1 MPTLKIYIT
10 VTVAAENEHSVRGNG
25 VRMVSVVV
33 CVAFYASSQRVP
45 SVVSVAR
52 VCSVGRS
59 ALRSQPERL
68 SLSISF
74 SFSPLLRGK
83 STCVFHNTETTRD
96 WKKKRERE
104 KTTTISEHQWQTG
117 NRSRGGAVVLLRT
130 QQGTI
135 GCSSNSETKR
145 QKSCTVSVGRTT
157 TKQFGISRAICLTS
171 SLGVWQDKLVQRTE
185 KEKRKRRWPGDR
197 ERWGR

>member
-68 SLSISF
+68 SLSRFLSLF
-74 SFSPLLRGK
+74 PRCCEGRAHAS
-83 STCVFHNTETTRD
+83 STIRRLPETE
-96 WKKKRERE
+96 KRRE
-104 KTTTISEHQWQTG
+104 KERRLRQFLNISG
-117 NRSRGGAVVLLRT
+117 
-130 QQGTI
+130 
-135 GCSSNSETKR
+135 
-145 QKSCTVSVGRTT
+145 
-157 TKQFGISRAICLTS
+157 
-171 SLGVWQDKLVQRTE
+171 KLVIVAEVVQ
-185 KEKRKRRWPGDR
+185 
-197 ERWGR
+197 

>member
-68 SLSISF
+68 SLSLDF
-74 SFSPLLRGK
+74 FLFFPVAAREEHMRLPQYEDYPRL
-83 STCVFHNTETTRD
+83 
-96 WKKKRERE
+96 KKEERKREDYD
-104 KTTTISEHQWQTG
+104 
-117 NRSRGGAVVLLRT
+117 N
-130 QQGTI
+130 
-135 GCSSNSETKR
+135 
-145 QKSCTVSVGRTT
+145 
-157 TKQFGISRAICLTS
+157 F
-171 SLGVWQDKLVQRTE
+171 
-185 KEKRKRRWPGDR
+185 
-197 ERWGR
+197 